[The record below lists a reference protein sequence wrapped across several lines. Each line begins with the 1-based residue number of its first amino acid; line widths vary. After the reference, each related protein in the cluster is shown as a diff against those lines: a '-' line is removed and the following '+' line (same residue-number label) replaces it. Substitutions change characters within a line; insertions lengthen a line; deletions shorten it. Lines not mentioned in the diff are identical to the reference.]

1 MGALKMTL
9 ITIPLIFLL
18 FICTIFVI
26 ISILLL
32 IKSKRHD
39 WHQCVKMS
47 YEDEV
52 QLIDKFKSIVD
63 VDSCGFPKFSYTVV
77 VEYRNH
83 LYNIDGKDNYL
94 IACRHTSDN
103 KFLANIKC
111 KKYNN
116 GNTDFKVLSLS
127 NANFKNQ

>member
-1 MGALKMTL
+1 MIP
-9 ITIPLIFLL
+9 ITVPLIFLL

-26 ISILLL
+26 ITTIFIL
-32 IKSKRHD
+32 IKSK
-39 WHQCVKMS
+39 CVKIS

-77 VEYRNH
+77 VEYKNQ
-83 LYNIDGKDNYL
+83 LYNIDGKDSYL
-94 IACRHTSDN
+94 IACRHKSDD
-103 KFLANIKC
+103 KFLANILC

-116 GNTDFKVLSLS
+116 GNTDLKVLSLS
-127 NANFKNQ
+127 NVNFKNQ

>member
-1 MGALKMTL
+1 MIP

-26 ISILLL
+26 ITTIFIL
-32 IKSKRHD
+32 IKSK
-39 WHQCVKMS
+39 CVKIS

-52 QLIDKFKSIVD
+52 QLIDRFKSIVD

-77 VEYRNH
+77 VEYKNQ

-94 IACRHTSDN
+94 IACRHKSDD
-103 KFLANIKC
+103 KFLANIIC

-116 GNTDFKVLSLS
+116 GNTDLEVLSLS